1 VPYRL
6 SACQRPGLASLC
18 GHACRVAV
26 GVFPDFSV
34 AKDRAQYVGLLEADV
49 RDHYVDRESFALYTN
64 VCSPVQ
70 DDFKSLQS
78 LPQEEQLMTA
88 DFSLSGGVALVTG
101 AGSGIGRAIAQGLA
115 GAGAL
120 VGCVDRV
127 SGNVEA
133 TAAEILAAGSR
144 AVPVAADVTDPSA
157 LSAAVAQIESALGPL
172 TLGVNAVGIASAA
185 PAEIMPE
192 EQWRQVI
199 NVDLTGVFLSCQ
211 AEGQAMI
218 RNGGGSIV
226 NIASMSAT
234 IANRGLHQAHY
245 NAAKAGVVHLGRSL
259 AWEWAAYG
267 VRVNSISPG
276 YTYTPMTQRPEQRDA
291 MQGYAKDTPLG
302 RNAQPED
309 MVGPVIFLL
318 SRAASFVTGIDL
330 LVDGGH
336 VIW

>member
-1 VPYRL
+1 
-6 SACQRPGLASLC
+6 
-18 GHACRVAV
+18 
-26 GVFPDFSV
+26 
-34 AKDRAQYVGLLEADV
+34 
-49 RDHYVDRESFALYTN
+49 
-64 VCSPVQ
+64 
-70 DDFKSLQS
+70 
-78 LPQEEQLMTA
+78 MTP

-101 AGSGIGRAIAQGLA
+101 AGSGIGRAIALGLA

-127 SGNVEA
+127 PGNVEA

-144 AVPVAADVTDPSA
+144 AVPVAADVTDPAA
-157 LSAAVAQIESALGPL
+157 LSAAVAQTESALGPL
-172 TLGVNAVGIASAA
+172 TLGVNAAGIANAA
-185 PAEIMPE
+185 PAESMPE
-192 EQWRQVI
+192 EQWRHVI
-199 NVDLTGVFLSCQ
+199 DVDLTGVFLSCQ
-211 AEGQAMI
+211 AEGRAMI

-245 NAAKAGVVHLGRSL
+245 NSAKAGVVHLGRSL
-259 AWEWAAYG
+259 AWEWAAWG

-291 MQGYAKDTPLG
+291 MEGYAKDTPLG

-309 MVGPVIFLL
+309 MVGPVVFLL
-318 SRAASFVTGIDL
+318 SRAASFVTGVDL